1 MPPVPDAGGK
11 MKRTVMMISSS
22 NTDDTFIA
30 DSNVVNTY
38 HVLGGNAIQL
48 LFAAGD
54 RN

>member
-1 MPPVPDAGGK
+1 MPPVPEAGEK
-11 MKRTVMMISSS
+11 MKRTVIMISSS

-30 DSNVVNTY
+30 GTNVVNTY

-48 LFAAGD
+48 LFAVGD